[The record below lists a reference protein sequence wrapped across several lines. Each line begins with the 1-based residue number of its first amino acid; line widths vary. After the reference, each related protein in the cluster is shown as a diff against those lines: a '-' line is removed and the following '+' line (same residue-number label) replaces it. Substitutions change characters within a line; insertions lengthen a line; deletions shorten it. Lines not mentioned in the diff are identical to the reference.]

1 MLVSA
6 ETLTAPPPQATQSA
20 DTQAIT
26 QAGVA
31 AASLLLEAMQ
41 AIGTPGV
48 SRQPISSQGAGP
60 STAPIVVESSSSDE
74 PMAQATEQ
82 VTTALQAQHEEIRFK
97 MEQDSPDN
105 SLFSFA
111 VALSDDEEIASRQV
125 ALSSVPDDVRAKLTN
140 IRSLLQ
146 GDIGRLV
153 EDASPIRQLFSD
165 VSGRV
170 PEEAEEALAPPAF
183 IESMRIPVFRALRH
197 MADRAKLAK
206 TREDENAFKRQAQ
219 EANRRIHVLEDSR
232 PAIISEIDR
241 LKRRRAELAKEM
253 EQVTK
258 AISAEEDK
266 LQELPSAIADLTRE
280 RPRFAQEALRLHRN
294 ASEVPGSA
302 EEDQRVLD
310 SADQIRRRAITAID
324 TLLGNL

>member
-1 MLVSA
+1 M
-6 ETLTAPPPQATQSA
+6 
-20 DTQAIT
+20 
-26 QAGVA
+26 
-31 AASLLLEAMQ
+31 
-41 AIGTPGV
+41 
-48 SRQPISSQGAGP
+48 
-60 STAPIVVESSSSDE
+60 
-74 PMAQATEQ
+74 
-82 VTTALQAQHEEIRFK
+82 
-97 MEQDSPDN
+97 
-105 SLFSFA
+105 
-111 VALSDDEEIASRQV
+111 
-125 ALSSVPDDVRAKLTN
+125 
-140 IRSLLQ
+140 
-146 GDIGRLV
+146 V

-170 PEEAEEALAPPAF
+170 PEEAEEALAPAAF

-206 TREDENAFKRQAQ
+206 IREDENAFKHQSQ

-241 LKRRRAELAKEM
+241 LKRRRADLAKEM

-258 AISAEEDK
+258 AISAEESR

-280 RPRFAQEALRLHRN
+280 RQRLAQEALRLHRT

-310 SADQIRRRAITAID
+310 SADQIRRRAVTAID